1 MDAGVWCRSMQSLGS
16 GICWCLRDRRV
27 VNTYVLLFL
36 CFFAVVACSLST
48 LRFSFPTLTPAVWL
62 NQSDRLWAPGESLS
76 LHSPL
81 SPQLYA
87 LCDKLILASFRKAA
101 LSVGQRSAVSSHS
114 SIHAKTKCTGEAC
127 MHSQVH
133 AGHANKIIWEDTNTQ
148 GEKEDARYP
157 PSTSIMPHTPLPLT
171 ANTHTHTPTP
181 LILKVGSEKGFH
193 V

>member
-1 MDAGVWCRSMQSLGS
+1 M
-16 GICWCLRDRRV
+16 
-27 VNTYVLLFL
+27 LLFL

-76 LHSPL
+76 PHSPL

-101 LSVGQRSAVSSHS
+101 LSVGQHSAVSSHS
-114 SIHAKTKCTGEAC
+114 NLQTKTKCTEETRL
-127 MHSQVH
+127 HSQVH
-133 AGHANKIIWEDTNTQ
+133 AGACKRHNMGRHKYTRWK
-148 GEKEDARYP
+148 GGR
-157 PSTSIMPHTPLPLT
+157 SIPQAWALSFTLLSHGH
-171 ANTHTHTPTP
+171 THTHTP
-181 LILKVGSEKGFH
+181 LILKVASAKGSH

>member
-1 MDAGVWCRSMQSLGS
+1 MLQ
-16 GICWCLRDRRV
+16 
-27 VNTYVLLFL
+27 FL
-36 CFFAVVACSLST
+36 CFFAVVARSLST

-81 SPQLYA
+81 SPQVYA

-114 SIHAKTKCTGEAC
+114 SVHTKTKCTGEAC

-133 AGHANKIIWEDTNTQ
+133 AGACKHHNMGRHKYTRWKGGRPVSPKHEDWASHSSPMDC
-148 GEKEDARYP
+148 K
-157 PSTSIMPHTPLPLT
+157 HTDTHTDTHTINFESGFWKKAPMYKVGALPLIG
-171 ANTHTHTPTP
+171 
-181 LILKVGSEKGFH
+181 LLLLSEILN
-193 V
+193 